1 MENQV
6 KTSTENK
13 EQQLKKLSKMTM
25 IRSLLPIAGLIIIF
39 LMFNALTN
47 FRMMNNLPLVLSQ
60 VYVTMISATGVF
72 FIMTMG
78 GLDFSQGS
86 ILGIAS
92 IVVCMVSKTSIP
104 LAIVAG
110 IAVGAAIGAIN
121 GYFYVYRKIKSFI
134 VTICTMFLFRGF
146 IKYLTTNAPVA
157 GSAMLINFDSTE
169 LKLACT
175 LAVLIIGFILFRF
188 TKFGTYLKAIGAAD
202 AGDEIFAASCYCPII
217 NLEHADAAYEWQF
230 LGVNEFRRMQ
240 MNLTEGGRPEF
251 SAVDGDM
258 TPEQMQTSKD
268 EAALFPEYV
277 NSLGLKDEQ
286 GRALTLAADGTGTFL
301 EYVKAIVLES
311 AQKALDRKTDLS
323 GETWLTVEDGRA
335 VGMDFPAYAR
345 AITRMK
351 TAPAFDGLELETA
364 ENDLF
369 GSENVN
375 CRHFTK
381 YSLQHS
387 KKRGEMAPEQ
397 VVRMLNPMSY
407 VDVADAQK
415 AKYFRIRHGE
425 CDRDTSLAISAMLV
439 AKLRAQG
446 CSVDYHAPWGVPH
459 AGEYDLDELFAWID
473 EICR

>member
-157 GSAMLINFDSTE
+157 GSAMLIKFDSTE

-188 TKFGTYLKAIGAAD
+188 TKFGTYLKAIGAGEKAAMFSGIRTD
-202 AGDEIFAASCYCPII
+202 RMKFLIYTLAGAITGFAAFINVIKVGSVTSSGGNQLETQILIALVLGGMPIS
-217 NLEHADAAYEWQF
+217 
-230 LGVNEFRRMQ
+230 
-240 MNLTEGGRPEF
+240 GGAKVRFENII
-251 SAVDGDM
+251 VG
-258 TPEQMQTSKD
+258 
-268 EAALFPEYV
+268 
-277 NSLGLKDEQ
+277 SLL
-286 GRALTLAADGTGTFL
+286 
-301 EYVKAIVLES
+301 YIVLNS
-311 AQKALDRKTDLS
+311 GLTMMGFTTQMMQLIQGVVFLIFVAVFADRQ
-323 GETWLTVEDGRA
+323 
-335 VGMDFPAYAR
+335 
-345 AITRMK
+345 
-351 TAPAFDGLELETA
+351 
-364 ENDLF
+364 
-369 GSENVN
+369 
-375 CRHFTK
+375 
-381 YSLQHS
+381 SLQVI
-387 KKRGEMAPEQ
+387 K
-397 VVRMLNPMSY
+397 
-407 VDVADAQK
+407 
-415 AKYFRIRHGE
+415 
-425 CDRDTSLAISAMLV
+425 
-439 AKLRAQG
+439 
-446 CSVDYHAPWGVPH
+446 
-459 AGEYDLDELFAWID
+459 
-473 EICR
+473 

>member
-1 MENQV
+1 MENQA
-6 KTSTENK
+6 KTNTEQK
-13 EQQLKKLSKMTM
+13 EQQLKKLSKMSL
-25 IRSLLPIAGLIIIF
+25 IRSLLPVVGLVVIF
-39 LMFNALTN
+39 LLFNVLTD
-47 FRMMNNLPLVLSQ
+47 FRMVGNLSLVLSQ
-60 VYVTMISATGVF
+60 VYVTMIAATGVF

-92 IVVCMVSKTSIP
+92 IVVCMLSKISIP
-104 LAIVAG
+104 LAIVGG
-110 IAVGAAIGAIN
+110 IAAGAAIGALN

-175 LAVLIIGFILFRF
+175 LVVLIIGFILFRF

-258 TPEQMQTSKD
+258 TPEQVQTSKD
-268 EAALFPEYV
+268 EAALFPGYV

-301 EYVKAIVLES
+301 EYVKAIVL
-311 AQKALDRKTDLS
+311 
-323 GETWLTVEDGRA
+323 
-335 VGMDFPAYAR
+335 
-345 AITRMK
+345 
-351 TAPAFDGLELETA
+351 
-364 ENDLF
+364 
-369 GSENVN
+369 
-375 CRHFTK
+375 
-381 YSLQHS
+381 
-387 KKRGEMAPEQ
+387 
-397 VVRMLNPMSY
+397 
-407 VDVADAQK
+407 
-415 AKYFRIRHGE
+415 
-425 CDRDTSLAISAMLV
+425 
-439 AKLRAQG
+439 
-446 CSVDYHAPWGVPH
+446 
-459 AGEYDLDELFAWID
+459 
-473 EICR
+473 